1 MSGDKIHKLREE
13 GPLIFSTDEVRK
25 SEVAAK
31 LKEFVK
37 QLKTEKALR

>member
-1 MSGDKIHKLREE
+1 MSGDKIQKLREE
-13 GPLIFSTDEVRK
+13 GPLIFSTDKVRK

-37 QLKTEKALR
+37 QLKTERALR